1 MNRAEKGP
9 GKWVII
15 SLGIIYTGVLIL
27 GPIAALIMGA
37 FDQGLTPVF
46 AALGSNAFLEAL
58 WLSLKIALLVVGVQ
72 AVLGTMV
79 AWIIVRHDFL
89 GKAFLKSLIDVP
101 FAMSPVV
108 VGYML
113 LLLFGRNG
121 FLSPLIENLGIK
133 VAFAPPGIFLATLF
147 VSLPFMV
154 KEMIP
159 VIENLDRSQ
168 EYAAETLGAGGWEI
182 FQRVIF
188 PQLRTALIYGMTLT
202 FARALGEFGAVLVIG
217 GGIQGRTE
225 TATMYIFRSLD
236 ERHFVEAYSA
246 AILLGSFSVMIVL
259 IADAVRRR
267 EEKRK
272 FHEGVEERI

>member
-1 MNRAEKGP
+1 M
-9 GKWVII
+9 II
-15 SLGIIYTGVLIL
+15 SLVIIYTGILIL
-27 GPIAALIMGA
+27 GPIIALILGA
-37 FDQGLTPVF
+37 FDQGLGPVLNT
-46 AALGSNAFLEAL
+46 LGSSAFLEAL
-58 WLSLKIALLVVGVQ
+58 WLSLKIALLVVAVQ
-72 AVLGTMV
+72 ALLGTVV
-79 AWIIVRHDFL
+79 AWIIVRHNFW

-101 FAMSPVV
+101 FAISPVV

-121 FLSPLIENLGIK
+121 FLSPLIEDLGIK

-159 VIENLDRSQ
+159 VIENLDQSQ
-168 EYAAETLGAGGWEI
+168 ERAAQTLGASGWTI

-188 PQLRTALIYGMTLT
+188 PQLRTALVYGMTLT

-225 TATMYIFRSLD
+225 TTTMYIFRSLD

-259 IADAVRRR
+259 IADEVKRR
-267 EEKRK
+267 EERRK
-272 FHEGVEERI
+272 LREQVEERI